1 MRRFFSTQVLPPS
14 KAYERLVA
22 AGRVRDDKRQR
33 AALVS
38 LDRMW
43 EELSLQQ
50 PQQPQHPAAGHEG
63 GLSAWLGRWRKPSA
77 AAAAA
82 AQQQLVGPV
91 APRHIYLHG
100 TVGTGKSMLMDLLY
114 ANVADPHKLRV
125 HFHDFMLDVHKKI
138 HYWRQHERRST
149 DDDPIEPVA
158 EKMRRRARLLCFD
171 EFQVTDVA
179 DAMILKRL
187 FEAMMRRDMRFV
199 VTSNRLPEE
208 LYKGGLNRPLFE
220 PFIANVLR
228 RHFEIVDLSSSNDYR
243 LVGEQSLRAVYL
255 HPLSSPD
262 AQQRFEEA
270 FAALT
275 HREPPRSVDLVA
287 FGSRKVHVAT
297 CARGVCLFSW
307 KELIQASH
315 GASDFLA
322 IAKAFHTVMLRDV
335 PKMSVAESEQAR
347 RFITFVDALYE
358 RRCKL
363 ILLAQVPREQLF
375 PDESEAKGAAPEEV
389 FAFRRTVSRLVEM
402 GSVAYL
408 QQPHRSED

>member
-1 MRRFFSTQVLPPS
+1 MIRRAFSTHVAPS

-22 AGRVRDDKRQR
+22 EGRVRDDKRQR
-33 AALVS
+33 LALVS
-38 LDRMW
+38 LDRLW
-43 EELSLQQ
+43 EELSVV
-50 PQQPQHPAAGHEG
+50 PPPVEAETSG
-63 GLSAWLGRWRKPSA
+63 GWSSWLGRWRQQSAEAKPD
-77 AAAAA
+77 
-82 AQQQLVGPV
+82 AQQLAA

-100 TVGTGKSMLMDLLY
+100 TVGTGKSMLMDLMY
-114 ANVADPHKLRV
+114 ANVADPHKQRV

-138 HYWRQHERRST
+138 HYWRQHERKST

-158 EKMRRRARLLCFD
+158 EKMRQRARLLCFD

-228 RHFEIVDLSSSNDYR
+228 RHFEVVDLSSSNDYR

-255 HPLSSPD
+255 HPLSSPE
-262 AQQRFEEA
+262 AQQRFDET
-270 FAALT
+270 FASLT
-275 HREPPRSVDLVA
+275 HREQPRSLDLTA
-287 FGSRKVHVAT
+287 FGSRKVHVPV

-307 KELIQASH
+307 KELIQATH

-322 IAKAFHTVMLRDV
+322 IAKSFHTVMLRDV
-335 PKMSVAESEQAR
+335 PKMSVADSEQAR
-347 RFITFVDALYE
+347 RFITCVDALYE

-363 ILLAQVPREQLF
+363 IMLAQVAREQLF
-375 PDESEAKGAAPEEV
+375 PDESEAKGAAQEEV

-408 QQPHRSED
+408 QQPHRSAD